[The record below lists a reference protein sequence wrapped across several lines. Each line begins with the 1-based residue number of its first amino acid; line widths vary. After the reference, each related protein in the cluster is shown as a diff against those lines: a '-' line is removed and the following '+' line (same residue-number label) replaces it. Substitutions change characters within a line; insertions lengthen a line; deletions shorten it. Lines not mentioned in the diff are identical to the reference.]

1 MSIGAFILNPVDE
14 LEKSLSILVAKKF
27 FLQVWNKGCKELEL
41 EWIPIFLTGIDILP
55 KGLTAIEVELDKLKK
70 WSKANLPKQDKK
82 N

>member
-41 EWIPIFLTGIDILP
+41 EWIPIFLTGIDILSC
-55 KGLTAIEVELDKLKK
+55 LK
-70 WSKANLPKQDKK
+70 
-82 N
+82 